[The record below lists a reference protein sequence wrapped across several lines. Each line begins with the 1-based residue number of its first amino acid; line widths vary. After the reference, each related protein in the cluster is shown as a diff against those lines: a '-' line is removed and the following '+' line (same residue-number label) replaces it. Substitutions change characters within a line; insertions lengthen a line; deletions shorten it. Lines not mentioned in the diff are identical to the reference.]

1 MLMFRFSSLV
11 STTLEAKRLRVT
23 SRRFRKLA
31 DEGVAYAHRDLPVHI
46 KQIQH
51 HVLDLCE
58 AGSESVRVIHA
69 ICSLRER
76 HVEVYRQA
84 ATRLES
90 TFSTLQPYGSVL
102 GTVADEISGSGVML
116 LCKGEYSFVYLPRRI
131 ALTKS
136 LAPSDEMNN
145 LIRLSQALSRQEQEL
160 EDVSTSV
167 PPLAFVIE
175 PLVKMTHAAKAVI
188 DSLPSSLVTCD
199 AADIWSASD
208 KAIERMLIVAQS
220 FGKEALIQDEKA
232 ERPLCTTSRTALEE
246 QKTSLR
252 TSEVESQLRVLADAL
267 AAGPIDADGSQAM
280 ISAVQQLLPY
290 LDAYVSKL
298 DRYLTS
304 HAAWSKALYKLDYV
318 LVRTFTTLSSKGFCK
333 PEEADNQ
340 QGSGQEGQMQMDGTG
355 LGSGSGEQN
364 VSNEIEDESQVEGL
378 KGEDEEKDEDEPK
391 DRDGDN
397 DAVEMQDDFEGA
409 LEDADEEDDEKK
421 QEEGEEDDDEDKNDM
436 DEHVGDVGED
446 AIDDQFWGDDEEDK
460 KDDAGNDQLDKD
472 QKEENGESEMA
483 AREEEQSK
491 AKDRPEPKAGED
503 DAEQENDN
511 KEDEGGQ
518 EDDVPGEEEAPE
530 EEDRGEDGA
539 GAALDSTMPEV
550 ETLDLPEE
558 MQLDDAQGSEQMD
571 DFEDDGMEGEDIEEE
586 GNGSGLDEDE
596 DVAEDDSAENEA
608 DHGEAGDEE
617 AKEDAQSMLPQDAD
631 DQGDSGETEA
641 QNGVGAQGGLD
652 NSDAKFDQEQ
662 ADSEAR
668 DQDQQQVDDVMDGQ
682 G

>member
-1 MLMFRFSSLV
+1 MLMLRFSSLV
-11 STTLEAKRLRVT
+11 GATLAAKRLRAI
-23 SRRFRKLA
+23 SRRFGKLA
-31 DEGVAYAHRDLPVHI
+31 DKGVAYAHRDLPVHI

-58 AGSESVRVIHA
+58 AGSEGVRVIHA
-69 ICSLRER
+69 ICSLRKR

-90 TFSTLQPYGSVL
+90 TFLTLQPYGSIL
-102 GTVADEISGSGVML
+102 GAVADEIFGSGVML
-116 LCKGEYSFVYLPRRI
+116 LCKSESFFAYLPRRI
-131 ALTKS
+131 AVTES
-136 LAPSDEMNN
+136 VASSDEMNDLN
-145 LIRLSQALSRQEQEL
+145 KLSQALSRQEQEL

-167 PPLAFVIE
+167 PPLSFVIE

-232 ERPLCTTSRTALEE
+232 ERPLCTTLRTALQE

-252 TSEVESQLRVLADAL
+252 ASEVEGQLRVFADSL
-267 AAGPIDADGSQAM
+267 AAGPIDADDSPTI

-378 KGEDEEKDEDEPK
+378 QGEDEEKDEDQPK

-409 LEDADEEDDEKK
+409 LEDVDEEDDEKK
-421 QEEGEEDDDEDKNDM
+421 QEEGEENDDEDKDDM

-446 AIDDQFWGDDEEDK
+446 AVDDQFWGDDEEDK
-460 KDDAGNDQLDKD
+460 KDDVSNDQLDKD
-472 QKEENGESEMA
+472 QKQENGESEMA

-491 AKDRPEPKAGED
+491 AKDRPETGED

-511 KEDEGGQ
+511 KENEGGQ
-518 EDDVPGEEEAPE
+518 EDDVPGEEEASE

-558 MQLDDAQGSEQMD
+558 MQLDDAEGSEQME
-571 DFEDDGMEGEDIEEE
+571 DFEDDGMEGEDIEDE
-586 GNGSGLDEDE
+586 GIGSGLDDAE

-652 NSDAKFDQEQ
+652 NSDAKLDQEQ

-668 DQDQQQVDDVMDGQ
+668 DQDQQQVDDVKEGQ